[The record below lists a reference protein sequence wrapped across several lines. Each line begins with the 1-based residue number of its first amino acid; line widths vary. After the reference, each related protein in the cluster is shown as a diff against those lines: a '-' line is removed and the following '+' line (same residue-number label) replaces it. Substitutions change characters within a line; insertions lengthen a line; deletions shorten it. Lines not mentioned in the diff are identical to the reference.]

1 MANRILIVEDEPTLR
16 ETLAYNLANEGYE
29 VAQSGDGAE
38 ALDMARAEQFDLIVL
53 DIMLPTLDGL
63 SFCRILRKEQAT
75 PTPALPKGP
84 ARSAGASVIMLTA
97 RGGEVDRIMGL
108 ESGADDYIVKPF
120 SLGEFLARVRAVL
133 RRAPAATVRTDQIES
148 GDLLLDLTARR
159 VYAGERELKLSHKE
173 FDLLATLVRNKGAVL
188 SRGLLLEQVWG
199 YDYVGD
205 DRTVDVHMR
214 WLREKIEPN
223 PSEPQRIVTVRGVG
237 YRFEG

>member
-1 MANRILIVEDEPTLR
+1 MTTRILIVEDETTLR

-29 VAQSGDGAE
+29 VVQSGDGAE

-63 SFCRILRKEQAT
+63 SFCRILRKEQST
-75 PTPALPKGP
+75 PI
-84 ARSAGASVIMLTA
+84 IMLTA

-133 RRAPAATVRTDQIES
+133 RRAPAATVRTDRLES
-148 GDLLLDLTARR
+148 GDLALDLTARR
-159 VYAGERELKLSHKE
+159 VYMGERELKLSYKE
-173 FDLLATLVRNKGAVL
+173 FDLLATLVRSKGAVL

-199 YDYVGD
+199 YDHMGD

-223 PSEPQRIVTVRGVG
+223 PSDPQRIITVRGVG